1 MSVIQAGC
9 GAKNMLLAE
18 GQSTAAGDSCHAVSD
33 TLWMSPVGTMRSMLI
48 HLKSRKQQ
56 KEKMKWKGQADP
68 GVILLSFEC
77 SVILVVK

>member
-1 MSVIQAGC
+1 MHQMSVIQAGC

-18 GQSTAAGDSCHAVSD
+18 GQSTAVGDSCHAVSD

-56 KEKMKWKGQADP
+56 KEKMK
-68 GVILLSFEC
+68 
-77 SVILVVK
+77 

>member
-1 MSVIQAGC
+1 
-9 GAKNMLLAE
+9 MLLAE

-56 KEKMKWKGQADP
+56 KEKNEMKGP
-68 GVILLSFEC
+68 GGSRCNITILRM
-77 SVILVVK
+77 